1 DWPHRRPRFEV
12 VCTVTDLR
20 TPARIRVVVA
30 VDGEPPAVPSV
41 TGIWP
46 GANWFERE
54 AYDMF
59 GIIFEGHPDLTRI
72 LMPDEWEGHPLRKD
86 YSVGKVPVEYKHLSP
101 GHYRPATKKRDDD
114 GRPHGGPKRPH
125 RVRG

>member
-1 DWPHRRPRFEV
+1 
-12 VCTVTDLR
+12 
-20 TPARIRVVVA
+20 VA
-30 VDGEPPAVPSV
+30 IGVEDGDPPKAPSV

-54 AYDMF
+54 TYDMF
-59 GIIFEGHPDLTRI
+59 GIVFEGHPDLTRI

-101 GHYRPATKKRDDD
+101 GH
-114 GRPHGGPKRPH
+114 
-125 RVRG
+125 